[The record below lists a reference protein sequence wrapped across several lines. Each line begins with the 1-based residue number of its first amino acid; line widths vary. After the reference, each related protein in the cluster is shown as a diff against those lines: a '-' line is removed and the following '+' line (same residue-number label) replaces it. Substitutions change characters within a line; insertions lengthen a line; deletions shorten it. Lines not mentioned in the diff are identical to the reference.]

1 MMHRIL
7 FTASTFSHIRTFHL
21 PYLRAFRA
29 LGWEV
34 DVACGGTPPD
44 LPDADRVIAL
54 PFEKRMS
61 SPANFRA
68 QTRLRRLMRQ
78 QAYTLVITHTSLAAF
93 FTRRAAAGV
102 HPRPP

>member
-34 DVACGGTPPD
+34 DVACGGTPP
-44 LPDADRVIAL
+44 
-54 PFEKRMS
+54 ES
-61 SPANFRA
+61 
-68 QTRLRRLMRQ
+68 RQ
-78 QAYTLVITHTSLAAF
+78 
-93 FTRRAAAGV
+93 AAALDDERMYQRADVPGK
-102 HPRPP
+102 HEAEMEK

>member
-29 LGWEV
+29 LGWKV
-34 DVACGGTPPD
+34 DVACGGTLPD
-44 LPDADRVIAL
+44 LPDADRVIVL

-68 QTRLRRLMRQ
+68 QAQLRHLMRQ
-78 QAYTLVITHTSLAAF
+78 
-93 FTRRAAAGV
+93 
-102 HPRPP
+102 

>member
-54 PFEKRMS
+54 PFENACLPPPIS
-61 SPANFRA
+61 
-68 QTRLRRLMRQ
+68 
-78 QAYTLVITHTSLAAF
+78 
-93 FTRRAAAGV
+93 G
-102 HPRPP
+102 PRPGCGA

>member
-34 DVACGGTPPD
+34 DVACGGTLPD
-44 LPDADRVIAL
+44 LPDR
-54 PFEKRMS
+54 P
-61 SPANFRA
+61 
-68 QTRLRRLMRQ
+68 
-78 QAYTLVITHTSLAAF
+78 SL
-93 FTRRAAAGV
+93 
-102 HPRPP
+102 

>member
-34 DVACGGTPPD
+34 DVACGSAGRGPGDCPP
-44 LPDADRVIAL
+44 L
-54 PFEKRMS
+54 
-61 SPANFRA
+61 
-68 QTRLRRLMRQ
+68 
-78 QAYTLVITHTSLAAF
+78 
-93 FTRRAAAGV
+93 
-102 HPRPP
+102 